1 MTINHFQISEKILYE
16 SYKRCSRG
24 KGNSYNTISFQTD
37 LYNNIRN
44 LSESLINKTYKPS
57 RSICFYFEKPKLRE
71 VIAAHF
77 KDRLVHRLL
86 VESLESIYEK
96 SFISDS
102 YACRKGKGT
111 YACVERYKEF
121 IKSGTQNGKAP
132 MYYIQMDI
140 KGYFFNIDKEILLN
154 ILKKKVKNE
163 ELTFLLQTV
172 IRHDP
177 TIGAIFRGKIPKL
190 GSLPPHKTLFH
201 ENKQKGLPIG
211 NLTCQFFANLYLNE
225 MDQFIKRNLGVKK
238 YLRYMDDFVLLSNSK
253 EELLLWKEKIIQFLK
268 EKLELEL
275 KDKNVLPISVYKG
288 IDFLGYFIKPSHT
301 LVRRRVVKNLSKK
314 VFEFLE
320 ICKLNSKISL
330 HPVLPNESNAL
341 QNFLNSYLGHLKKAD
356 SFRLAQKQKEKLK
369 FLHPHL
375 EFQKWKILLNPRK
388 MNRFKNIFT
397 QIHEFSKLLRNAPFL
412 FKVGKY
418 YQMIGFPKELYKQ
431 EPIKKF
437 ILNYGKVR
445 RFGNVCY
452 EGFRI
457 QFLPKFLCCLN
468 SIRIYVV
475 REKIGIFE
483 LVRQREIFLHHP
495 QLV

>member
-1 MTINHFQISEKILYE
+1 MTFNHFQISEKILYE
-16 SYKRCSRG
+16 SYKKCSRG

-37 LYNNIRN
+37 LFNNIRN

-77 KDRLVHRLL
+77 KDRIVHRLL

-111 YACVERYKEF
+111 YACVERYREF

-132 MYYIQMDI
+132 LYYIQMDI

-163 ELTFLLQTV
+163 ELTFLLDTV

-177 TIGAIFRGKIPKL
+177 TIGAIFRGKIPKPNT
-190 GSLPPHKTLFH
+190 LPPHKTLFH

-225 MDQFIKRNLGVKK
+225 MDQFIKRNLGIKK
-238 YLRYMDDFVLLSNSK
+238 YLRYMDDFVVISDSK
-253 EELLLWKEKIIQFLK
+253 EELILWKKKIIQFLR
-268 EKLELEL
+268 EKLELDL
-275 KDKNVLPISVYKG
+275 KDSSVVPISVYKG
-288 IDFLGYFIKPSHT
+288 IDFLGYYIKPSHT
-301 LVRRRVVKNLSKK
+301 LVRHRVVKNLNKK
-314 VFEFLE
+314 VYEFLE
-320 ICKLNSKISL
+320 ICKENSKLSL
-330 HPVLPNESNAL
+330 HPVLPKESNAI
-341 QNFLNSYLGHLKKAD
+341 QNSLNSYLGHLKKAN
-356 SFRLAQKQKEKLK
+356 SFRLLHKQKEKLL
-369 FLHPHL
+369 FLYPHL
-375 EFQKWKILLNPRK
+375 EFQKWKILMNPK
-388 MNRFKNIFT
+388 KLNRFRNIFS
-397 QIHEFSKLLRNAPFL
+397 QIQEFSKLLGSTPFL
-412 FKVGKY
+412 FQIGKY
-418 YQMIGFPKELYKQ
+418 YQLIGFSKEIYKQ
-431 EPIKKF
+431 ETFQKF
-437 ILNYGKVR
+437 ILRYGKVR

-457 QFLPKFLCCLN
+457 QLLLKFISCLKSGKIN
-468 SIRIYVV
+468 VV
-475 REKIGIFE
+475 HEKIGIFE
-483 LVRQREIFLHHP
+483 FVRQREICISTSIGS
-495 QLV
+495 